1 MSFAVN
7 TIIFCYVNTSIT
19 YRVTLTLELEILT
32 RWPRVVL
39 LTLTIPILILVGIW
53 TTVIT
58 LHHIRP
64 PAGAAMPVALTYILT
79 TSIADVVAIAIAL
92 AEQIPDGVFSAGFSI
107 RDTRSSHRSSSCR
120 CRRTPRSSCGM
131 RSRCR
136 HRRLRDRI
144 WSRTCSSARSKGI
157 LIQLN
162 SHHRSSP
169 RCIRIR
175 FCHCGRYAQSI
186 PYTTTNQ
193 QPNSSH
199 RPSGR
204 TPPGNGTSGTH
215 SQSNVYHTHISH

>member
-1 MSFAVN
+1 VTLSIIAHIRMSFAVN

-92 AEQIPDGVFSAGFSI
+92 AEQIPDGVFSAGFAV
-107 RDTRSSHRSSSCR
+107 
-120 CRRTPRSSCGM
+120 
-131 RSRCR
+131 
-136 HRRLRDRI
+136 
-144 WSRTCSSARSKGI
+144 SARWAGAATNTDWVTVSEI
-157 LIQLN
+157 LGAAIGVPVVAADAL
-162 SHHRSSP
+162 
-169 RCIRIR
+169 
-175 FCHCGRYAQSI
+175 
-186 PYTTTNQ
+186 
-193 QPNSSH
+193 
-199 RPSGR
+199 
-204 TPPGNGTSGTH
+204 PGAH
-215 SQSNVYHTHISH
+215 AECVQDADIAD